1 MTPSSIQNIITDL
14 SEKLKKRRGLI
25 IPADFSSNYKL
36 ALDMLNQV
44 SVHSQ
49 SRQFPTDLMKAKAP
63 NETVQELQ
71 YRKDIF
77 EPITR
82 PYWDRALGAIN
93 RIWAEQN
100 YSITW
105 NDPVV
110 QQYFTQQF
118 PVHGSLL
125 TYFKTLVTP
134 YKINDPNAVLMVD
147 VGEIPVMEDEDT
159 GELVVDQSKE
169 LSPVCKIYA
178 ADKVLYFDRDEY
190 VFVLG
195 EDNSLVTGRADKQER
210 TGLVF
215 YLMTTTTLFRIYQ
228 YGKKSDYE
236 FKVTELYEHNLGY
249 LPARRLGGKQI
260 SQSQDD
266 DIIYESYFMPAIPN
280 LNKALKLDSTL
291 DISINKMA
299 YPIRSYY
306 EMPCTNPGCNGG
318 KVLTKVYDP
327 SRTDSMG
334 DLPTAAEL
342 STCNICNGRGT
353 VMGFSPTRD
362 YVHTPRTGSSG
373 ENPIPFPGFAYIS
386 PDPTILQ
393 FNQQKITEDIER
405 AFMFLNIDVS
415 LNSATGAGAQGANK
429 TATQSKID
437 REELFSFL
445 LIISEELFSLL
456 RFSINTI
463 LQLRYPNSGKA
474 PVTICPPVTFEIR
487 SLDEITAEIQNA
499 QTNNAPD
506 AVIRELL
513 KEYVVLR
520 FSTAKNLDVILKAAF
535 YCDALITKSDNNIA
549 LLKGQNL
556 ISPPDAVLHV
566 HIFYFLEQKLMED
579 ENYFSKKLPDIKNDM
594 VAMAKEKVAELQAP
608 QPPKGA

>member
-1 MTPSSIQNIITDL
+1 MSPHSIQNIVDDL
-14 SEKLKKRRGLI
+14 SEKLKKRRGVI
-25 IPADFSSNYKL
+25 NPADFSGNYKL
-36 ALDMLNQV
+36 ALDIQNRI
-44 SVHSQ
+44 SVHCK

-100 YSITW
+100 FSITW
-105 NDPVV
+105 NDPAV
-110 QQYFTQQF
+110 QQYFTRDL
-118 PVHGSLL
+118 PVYGSLL
-125 TYFKTLVTP
+125 TYFKTIVTP
-134 YKINDPNAVLMVD
+134 YKINDPNAVLMID

-159 GELVVDQSKE
+159 GELVIDQTKE

-195 EDNSLVTGRADKQER
+195 EDSSTVIGRGDKAER
-210 TGLVF
+210 SGMVF
-215 YLMTTTTLFRIYQ
+215 YLMTTTTLYRIYQ
-228 YGKKSDYE
+228 YGKKTEYQ
-236 FKVTELYEHNLGY
+236 FKISEVYEHNLGY
-249 LPARRLGGKQI
+249 LPARRLGGKQLTE
-260 SQSQDD
+260 SQDD

-299 YPIRSYY
+299 YPVRTYY
-306 EMPCTNPGCNGG
+306 EVACTNTGCKGG
-318 KVLTKVYDP
+318 KIAGGPVYDA
-327 SRTDSMG
+327 SRIDSMQ
-334 DLPTAAEL
+334 DLPTAATLKDCEV
-342 STCNICNGRGT
+342 CHGT
-353 VMGFSPTRD
+353 GILMGFSPMRD
-362 YVHTPRTGSSG
+362 YIHTPRHNAGTDTQV
-373 ENPIPFPGFAYIS
+373 PFPGFAYVS

-393 FNQQKITEDIER
+393 FNQQKIKEDIER

-415 LNSATGAGAQGANK
+415 VDKAGTGGSK

-445 LIISEELFSLL
+445 LIISEELFGLL

-463 LQLRYPNSGKA
+463 LQLRYPNSQKSE
-474 PVTICPPVTFEIR
+474 VTICQPMTFEIR
-487 SLDEITAEIQNA
+487 SLDEITAEIQSA

-520 FSTAKNLDVILKAAF
+520 FSTAKNLDVVLKAAF
-535 YCDALITKSDNNIA
+535 YCDALITKSDASIA

-556 ISPPDAVLHV
+556 ISTLDAILHV
-566 HIFYFLEQKLMED
+566 HIFYFLEQKLLED
-579 ENYFSKKLPDIKNDM
+579 ENYFSKKLPDIKKDM
-594 VAMAKEKVAELQAP
+594 VEMALLKVGELM
-608 QPPKGA
+608 